1 MLKTYSFIRSSFIL
15 CLFGLTLIT
24 VSPVFAEDSA
34 AFVECQNIKQSL
46 IGKDFGLMKEKK
58 DCFKRL
64 ARELQALA
72 DKKKELRKIANKYRS
87 GRVTT
92 FQTDPQTL
100 EDEVKELCGYMSQ
113 RSCQSTFPGSKPC
126 GMLQQLCQGQ
136 EIVKPKPPECSD
148 QNRKIC
154 GW

>member
-1 MLKTYSFIRSSFIL
+1 MLQKFKITSCAFIS

-64 ARELQALA
+64 ARELQADA
-72 DKKKELRKIANKYRS
+72 DKARELEEEVKGYR
-87 GRVTT
+87 GELTT
-92 FQTDPQTL
+92 FQTDPQTQA
-100 EDEVKELCGYMSQ
+100 DGVKEMCGYLSN
-113 RSCQSTFPGSKPC
+113 RNCNTHAPC
-126 GMLQQLCQGQ
+126 DQLQQLCQGK
-136 EIVKPKPPECSD
+136 EVKPKRTWVCSK
-148 QNRKIC
+148 QYKKRC